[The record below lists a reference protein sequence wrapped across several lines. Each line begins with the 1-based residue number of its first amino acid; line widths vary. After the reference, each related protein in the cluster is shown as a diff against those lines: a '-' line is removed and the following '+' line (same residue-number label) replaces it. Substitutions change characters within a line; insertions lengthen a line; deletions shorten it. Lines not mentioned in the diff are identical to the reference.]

1 MSNPSCLYPRH
12 SACTVQAVEFNFSYS
27 FKTIIKL
34 LCLTIKTSTVEAGG
48 WGVNTSLN
56 QPPIQKCQN
65 FPNES
70 PIVRASR
77 KLPPLVIASHAGVFK
92 IWSLFVC
99 CMYKATQSVLVIQKK
114 LSVTAWNYSCKINLE
129 IACDKIYS
137 LVKSSCVGSSSQKN
151 MVIKPVDKGGGV
163 VVWSHLL
170 YIAKANPQLSDS
182 RFCKHLDHDP
192 LKESQNMVKLTI
204 FEMISDN
211 QRPPSAPSRFYMYL
225 LPTIKWLFPRV
236 VVPPKT

>member
-1 MSNPSCLYPRH
+1 M
-12 SACTVQAVEFNFSYS
+12 
-27 FKTIIKL
+27 
-34 LCLTIKTSTVEAGG
+34 CLTIKTSTVEAGG

-99 CMYKATQSVLVIQKK
+99 CMYKATQSVLIMQKK

-129 IACDKIYS
+129 IACNKIYS
-137 LVKSSCVGSSSQKN
+137 LVKSSCVGSSSQKRTSL
-151 MVIKPVDKGGGV
+151 
-163 VVWSHLL
+163 VWFSLANTL
-170 YIAKANPQLSDS
+170 SKATNRNVGIWGDRLW
-182 RFCKHLDHDP
+182 K
-192 LKESQNMVKLTI
+192 V
-204 FEMISDN
+204 
-211 QRPPSAPSRFYMYL
+211 
-225 LPTIKWLFPRV
+225 
-236 VVPPKT
+236 

>member
-99 CMYKATQSVLVIQKK
+99 CMDKATQSVLVIQKK
-114 LSVTAWNYSCKINLE
+114 LSVTA
-129 IACDKIYS
+129 
-137 LVKSSCVGSSSQKN
+137 
-151 MVIKPVDKGGGV
+151 
-163 VVWSHLL
+163 
-170 YIAKANPQLSDS
+170 
-182 RFCKHLDHDP
+182 
-192 LKESQNMVKLTI
+192 
-204 FEMISDN
+204 
-211 QRPPSAPSRFYMYL
+211 YL
-225 LPTIKWLFPRV
+225 LGLVLFSEHSQQSHYSECWHLRWPLMEGLTV
-236 VVPPKT
+236 FAEY

>member
-1 MSNPSCLYPRH
+1 MCL
-12 SACTVQAVEFNFSYS
+12 A
-27 FKTIIKL
+27 
-34 LCLTIKTSTVEAGG
+34 IKTSTVEAGG

-99 CMYKATQSVLVIQKK
+99 CMYKATQSVLIMQKK

-129 IACDKIYS
+129 IACNRIYS
-137 LVKSSCVGSSSQKN
+137 LVKSSCVGSSSQKRTSL
-151 MVIKPVDKGGGV
+151 
-163 VVWSHLL
+163 VWFSLANTL
-170 YIAKANPQLSDS
+170 SKATTRNVGIWGDRLW
-182 RFCKHLDHDP
+182 K
-192 LKESQNMVKLTI
+192 V
-204 FEMISDN
+204 
-211 QRPPSAPSRFYMYL
+211 
-225 LPTIKWLFPRV
+225 
-236 VVPPKT
+236 

>member
-1 MSNPSCLYPRH
+1 MCL
-12 SACTVQAVEFNFSYS
+12 A
-27 FKTIIKL
+27 
-34 LCLTIKTSTVEAGG
+34 IKTSTVEAGG

-99 CMYKATQSVLVIQKK
+99 CMYKATQSVLIMQKK

-129 IACDKIYS
+129 IACNKIYS
-137 LVKSSCVGSSSQKN
+137 LVKSSCVGSSSQKRTSL
-151 MVIKPVDKGGGV
+151 
-163 VVWSHLL
+163 VWFSLANTL
-170 YIAKANPQLSDS
+170 SKATTRNVGIWGDRLW
-182 RFCKHLDHDP
+182 K
-192 LKESQNMVKLTI
+192 V
-204 FEMISDN
+204 
-211 QRPPSAPSRFYMYL
+211 
-225 LPTIKWLFPRV
+225 
-236 VVPPKT
+236 